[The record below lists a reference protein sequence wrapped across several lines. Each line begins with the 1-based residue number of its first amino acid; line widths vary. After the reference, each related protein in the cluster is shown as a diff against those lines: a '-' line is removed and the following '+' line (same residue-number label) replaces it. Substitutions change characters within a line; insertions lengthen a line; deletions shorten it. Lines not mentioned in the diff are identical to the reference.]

1 MKEICLDIDL
11 HKVCRICLSQTN
23 MNEALFNIFADAI
36 VDGRIVPLV
45 EVIESCV
52 GIQVKNSQELP
63 SKICHTCKSIILQ
76 FHVFKQKCSRAE
88 SVLREMLLHRTS
100 INEHIEEGGFL
111 DSDYLEESK
120 SVHSPLVEYI
130 EETIEEAQEQ
140 EEEVGIV
147 LSNDSESVT
156 TDGMWECLI
165 SQSPEGVEDSDKDTT
180 IIHTEEYMSDMGDG
194 NFVSALEM
202 APSVERAVAK
212 HEPTALDDLKSV
224 QSNRHVCNI
233 CGKIALSKSRLAK
246 HMQLHIDSKIVLDHM
261 NFFICTFCRYVFLR
275 EQDLSD
281 HSVQCSGCLNFPVV
295 RNEPCRVRDNV
306 EPAKRIV
313 GGSGVCGI
321 CDAGYDD
328 LLHVKQHIIS
338 HLEKFPCPLEGC
350 GCEYSS
356 LARLTIHISN
366 QHVDYLSP
374 NCPHCKEE
382 IDRVDLRQHVRLYCK
397 AKQFEC
403 THCDKKFLSWKALSQ
418 HLKKLDQKFHC
429 SQCDK
434 SFSSQASLKLHERT
448 HSGERPYV
456 CTICNK
462 SYKTSSLRTA
472 HMDTHI
478 EGKTFKCEMCGK
490 SLQTRACYRNHVK
503 RHLEQRNHE
512 CPVCGKKFFQK
523 CTLRVHLKMVHRLS
537 GDMLDV

>member
-180 IIHTEEYMSDMGDG
+180 IIHKEEYLSDMGDG

-403 THCDKKFLSWKALSQ
+403 THCG
-418 HLKKLDQKFHC
+418 
-429 SQCDK
+429 
-434 SFSSQASLKLHERT
+434 T